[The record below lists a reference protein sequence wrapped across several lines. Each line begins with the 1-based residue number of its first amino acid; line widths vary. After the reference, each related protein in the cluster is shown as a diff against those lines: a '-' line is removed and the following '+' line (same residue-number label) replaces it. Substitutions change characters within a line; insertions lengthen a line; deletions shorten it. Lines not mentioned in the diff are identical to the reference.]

1 MKHSTL
7 LIALVLPCLA
17 IAGCSTS
24 SNPSPTSPSSNAT
37 TPTTTSTTAT
47 TQPTTDE
54 LSPLIISTLAPDPIP
69 VTGTDNLVHVVYE
82 LQVLNAS
89 PRTATLTQLD
99 TIATGATTGATGAP
113 TATLNA
119 AQIAERGLL
128 VGTATLSPTNVI
140 PGGRS
145 LVVLVDDT
153 YAQRDLVPATVS
165 HRISATFGT
174 KQVGEPLFTKY
185 FPTQITQTGGVVTTS
200 TDSPAIIG
208 PPLTGTDWFAL
219 NACCNLSSHR
229 GAMLPFG
236 GRINGAERYAI
247 DYSRIDTSANPIVNL
262 AMKRIMTFRGDPSKN
277 ESYLA
282 WDQPIIAVADG
293 TVVKVVSDSP
303 DIAPGNFPEG
313 VAIGESTGNRIIEDI
328 GGGVFALYAH
338 LKQGSPTVKVGDTVT
353 RGQVIGRLGNSGNTS
368 EPHLHFQLE
377 RGIAPLA
384 SDNVPFEFTAFD
396 YLGTLTRTGI
406 STPTPAGPRT
416 NQLPLSETVTSY
428 PIN

>member
-1 MKHSTL
+1 MRHSKL
-7 LIALVLPCLA
+7 RIALVLPCLA

-24 SNPSPTSPSSNAT
+24 SNLSPTPPSSNAATPTATSTGAT
-37 TPTTTSTTAT
+37 TP
-47 TQPTTDE
+47 PPTDE
-54 LSPLIISTLAPDPIP
+54 LTPLIISTLSPDPIP

-82 LQVLNAS
+82 VQVLNAS

-99 TIATGATTGATGAP
+99 TIATGTDGAP
-113 TATLNA
+113 TAKLNA

-128 VGTATLSPTNVI
+128 VGTAALTPTNVI
-140 PGGRS
+140 PGGRA
-145 LVVLVDDT
+145 LIVLVDDT
-153 YAQRDLVPATVS
+153 YAQRNLVPATVS
-165 HRISATFGT
+165 HLISATFGT

-200 TDSPAIIG
+200 PDSPAIIG

-219 NACCNLSSHR
+219 AACCTLSSHR

-247 DYSRIDTSANPIVNL
+247 DYTRIDTSANPIVDL
-262 AMKRIMTFRGDPSKN
+262 AKKRIITFRGDPSKN
-277 ESYLA
+277 ENYLA

-303 DIAPGNFPEG
+303 DITPGNFPEG

-338 LKQGSPTVKVGDTVT
+338 LKQGSPTVKVGDKVT

-384 SDNVPFEFTAFD
+384 SENVPFEFTAFD

-416 NQLPLSETVTSY
+416 NQLPLSESVTSY
-428 PIN
+428 PTN